1 MKFFLVETLILALV
15 LAGCASAQQPGGSR
29 TGNDHNDTGN
39 LSLLLRNATSEIQRW
54 GDGNNRRDVRVYSI
68 DPEKKDELFQA
79 VQEAGFYQVGTGEN
93 PRDWE
98 LQRAVLRWCV
108 SPNIDKWPNEIQV
121 SAAGERT
128 VHTYAFMPLQDSPFS
143 ELRATVEIQRWGDG
157 NNRRDVTVY
166 SFDPVKKDELL
177 QAVKDAGFYQA
188 WTDEN
193 PRDWDLQKGVLRWC
207 VSPNTEKWDNE
218 IQFTAVGEKI
228 VHTYG
233 FKPLLDANGVLL
245 LAGSTRGYAEGNG
258 AEAKFNRPF
267 KAAVDNAGNVYVADT
282 NNHRIR
288 KITPK
293 GMVTTFAGSTQGY
306 TDGTATVAKF
316 NDPVG
321 VAVDGA
327 GNIYVADNSNERI
340 RKITPEGVVTTLA
353 GSTRGYAD
361 GIGVAAKFFWPNG
374 LAVDSAGNVYVAD
387 AGNHRIR
394 KITPEGV
401 VTTLAGS
408 TQGYADGTG
417 VAAKFNGPQSVA
429 VDSAGNVYVADTD
442 NHRIRKITPAGVVTT
457 LAGGGATGRGNG
469 THADGTG
476 TEARF
481 NFPRSLA
488 VDRSGNVYVVDF
500 VDHRIRKVNPE
511 GVVTTLAGTESV
523 ESPTGVAVDDAGNV
537 YVTDDSNNRIYKIT
551 ITTP

>member
-1 MKFFLVETLILALV
+1 MKVKLFLSLVMLALILT
-15 LAGCASAQQPGGSR
+15 GCASAQQAGGSR
-29 TGNDHNDTGN
+29 TWNDYNDTGA
-39 LSLLLRNATSEIQRW
+39 LSSLLRQAPSETQKW
-54 GDGNNRRDVRVYSI
+54 GDGNNRRDVKVYSL
-68 DPEKKDELFQA
+68 DPAKRDELFQA
-79 VQEAGFYQVGTGEN
+79 VQEAGFYQIGTGEN
-93 PRDWE
+93 PRDWD
-98 LQRAVLRWCV
+98 LGKAVLRWCV
-108 SPNIDKWPNEIQV
+108 SPNIDKWPNSLQV
-121 SAAGERT
+121 SAVGEKT
-128 VHTYAFMPLQDSPFS
+128 VHYYDFKLLQDSPFTG
-143 ELRATVEIQRWGDG
+143 LRAAVEIQKWGDKG
-157 NNRRDVTVY
+157 NERDVTVY
-166 SFDPVKKDELL
+166 SFDSAKKDELF
-177 QAVKDAGFYQA
+177 QAVKDAGFYQ
-188 WTDEN
+188 TYSGEYT
-193 PRDWDLQKGVLRWC
+193 RDWDLQSGVLRWC
-207 VSPNTEKWDNE
+207 VPDNTEKWDRE
-218 IQFTAVGEKI
+218 IQVSAVGEKT

-293 GMVTTFAGSTQGY
+293 GMVTTFARSTQGY

-361 GIGVAAKFFWPNG
+361 GIGAAAKFFWPNG

-394 KITPEGV
+394 KITPE
-401 VTTLAGS
+401 
-408 TQGYADGTG
+408 
-417 VAAKFNGPQSVA
+417 
-429 VDSAGNVYVADTD
+429 
-442 NHRIRKITPAGVVTT
+442 GVVTT

-551 ITTP
+551 ITTL

>member
-1 MKFFLVETLILALV
+1 MSKEGKKFFFVGTLILALV
-15 LAGCASAQQPGGSR
+15 LAGCASAQQAGGSR

-39 LSLLLRNATSEIQRW
+39 LSLLLRQASSENQRW
-54 GDGNNRRDVRVYSI
+54 GDGNDRRNVKVYSL
-68 DPEKKDELFQA
+68 DPAKKEELFQA
-79 VQEAGFYQVGTGEN
+79 VQDAGFYQVGTGEN

-121 SAAGERT
+121 SDVGEKT
-128 VHTYAFMPLQDSPFS
+128 VHTYRFMPLKDSPFT
-143 ELRATVEIQRWGDG
+143 ELRAVVEIQRWGDG

-166 SFDPVKKDELL
+166 SFDPVKKDELF
-177 QAVKDAGFYQA
+177 QAVKDAGFYQVYSGEY
-188 WTDEN
+188 T
-193 PRDWDLQKGVLRWC
+193 RDWDLQKGVLRWC
-207 VSPNTEKWDNE
+207 IPSDTESWAWA
-218 IQFTAVGEKI
+218 IQFSAVGEKT
-228 VHTYG
+228 VHTYD

-245 LAGSTRGYAEGNG
+245 LAGSTRGYAEGTG
-258 AEAKFNRPF
+258 AEAKFNRPL
-267 KAAVDNAGNVYVADT
+267 KVAVDSAGNVYVADT

-306 TDGTATVAKF
+306 ADGTGTVAKF

-361 GIGVAAKFFWPNG
+361 GTGTAAKFFWPNG
-374 LAVDSAGNVYVAD
+374 LAVDSMGNVYVAD

-401 VTTLAGS
+401 VTTLAG
-408 TQGYADGTG
+408 
-417 VAAKFNGPQSVA
+417 
-429 VDSAGNVYVADTD
+429 
-442 NHRIRKITPAGVVTT
+442 
-457 LAGGGATGRGNG
+457 GGAIGRGNG
-469 THADGTG
+469 THADGIG
-476 TEARF
+476 AEARF

-488 VDRSGNVYVVDF
+488 VDSVGNVYVVDF

-511 GVVTTLAGTESV
+511 GVVTTLAGTGSV
-523 ESPTGVAVDDAGNV
+523 EVPNGVAVDVVGNV
-537 YVTDDSNNRIYKIT
+537 YVTDDSNHRIYKIA